1 MYFVALFIVLSSFQ
15 LMALE
20 VTELRIP
27 VRDKT
32 ELAATIYTPVSSP
45 SSEKKFP
52 VIVQFTPYGRS
63 EALQRGR
70 YFSKH
75 GYIFVAVDSRGL
87 GDSNGVFTPF
97 IDEGR
102 DGFDVIEY
110 LAKHPM
116 SNGLVGTLGGSYR
129 GFAQWAI
136 QKYRPPSLQ
145 SMIAIASVYP
155 GYDFPMGNNIFSDYT
170 ISWLDFVLSKG
181 NNKRYGNGDGWQQA
195 YLRQKNSGTR
205 FKDLDKNAAHLSDVY
220 QTWLAHPSYDEYWQK
235 MVPKQQDYAA
245 ITTPILSITGHYDG
259 DQRGTLQYFKNHQQ
273 WGNKVA
279 RSEHYLIVGPWDHSG
294 TRKPKSHV
302 HEAHFL
308 NPSMLDMFKIYLDWF
323 NWTLKGAAKPAYLTA
338 PVMHYIQ
345 ASGLWVGQTQ
355 LKSGADVQHLSL
367 QSLQTQG
374 EQQPVSRYRY
384 DPATPHALPLS
395 KDMTGSVNLPNE
407 HDGYVVFETQPLDS
421 DKVLF
426 GRLEAE
432 VWLAMNVPDS
442 DFYLDAFEVCANT
455 LPRLLSKAR
464 KRAKYR
470 DSLAKPVS
478 TPINEPFLIQFKDF
492 DWVARN
498 IEKGCKLQFVIR
510 SSQWHRQK
518 HFNSALPVAF
528 QTMKQAQIADIQ
540 ILHQPQ
546 YPSYITIPWLKP
558 GDVGKPVVLPLSQ

>member
-1 MYFVALFIVLSSFQ
+1 MYFVALLIVLSSFQ

-20 VTELRIP
+20 VKDLRIP

-32 ELAATIYTPVSSP
+32 ELAATIYTPTSSP
-45 SSEKKFP
+45 NRDKKFP
-52 VIVQFTPYGRS
+52 VIVQFTPYGKS
-63 EALQRGR
+63 EAQQRGR

-87 GDSNGVFTPF
+87 GESNGVFTPF

-102 DGFDVIEY
+102 DGYDVIEY
-110 LAKHPM
+110 LAKLPM

-170 ISWLDFVLSKG
+170 ISWLDFVLSNG
-181 NNKRYGNGDGWQQA
+181 QNKRYGNGDRWQQT

-205 FKDLDKNAAHLSDVY
+205 FKDFDKNATHLSDVY
-220 QTWLAHPSYDEYWQK
+220 QTWLAHPSYDEYWQT

-259 DQRGTLQYFKNHQQ
+259 DQRGTLRYFKNHQQ
-273 WGNKVA
+273 WGNQLA

-302 HEAHFL
+302 HEAYFL
-308 NPSMLDMFKIYLDWF
+308 PPSMLDMFKIHLDWF
-323 NWTLKGAAKPAYLTA
+323 NWTLKGEAKPAYLDSL
-338 PVMHYIQ
+338 VMHYIQ
-345 ASGLWVGQTQ
+345 ASGLWVGQTH
-355 LKSGADVQHLSL
+355 LKSGSDVEHLPL
-367 QSLQTQG
+367 QSLQIQG
-374 EQQPVSRYRY
+374 EVQTVSRYRY
-384 DPATPHALPLS
+384 DPTKPIALPMSL
-395 KDMTGSVNLPNE
+395 DMTGSVNLPSE
-407 HDGYVVFETQPLDS
+407 YEGYVIFETKPLDR

-432 VWLAMNVPDS
+432 VWLTMNVADS
-442 DFYLDAFEVCANT
+442 DFYLDAFEVCTNSR
-455 LPRLLSKAR
+455 PRLLSKAR

-470 DSLAKPVS
+470 DSLTNPVS
-478 TPINEPFLIQFKDF
+478 TPSNVPFLIKFKDF

-528 QTMKQAQIADIQ
+528 QTMKQAHVADIQ

-558 GDVGKPVVLPLSQ
+558 GDVGKPVVLPLSL